1 MQLQGNAGMF
11 QTSHLKRHKI
21 MKIHR
26 TLPKNEGFFGYY
38 AALIPTLFKVGF
50 LSQIFS
56 AIIETYIL
64 YVILYPKF
72 AGAIDNPTGAAI
84 LAALLLVALL
94 ESGLRVGSTYAARA
108 ILHRRFSGLDLV
120 MTFCI
125 FALSVSLLICSLTLH
140 IEGSKEA
147 VEISAGEVK
156 RETTGQIDS
165 TGQKEV
171 AGLLRSYSQD
181 SATVSATYA
190 GQIKAVKRANAAR
203 VSAYVSSKGATG
215 AGAAAIRA
223 EGAEKIAALET
234 ERAARFA
241 SLLDG
246 KNANLQTVQGRKNSA
261 VDEITERNRKKEAA
275 QESKVGKY
283 SSYLSVF
290 SVLTVVFFLLT
301 IILHEVYQKGSGIN
315 QVAIPTQYHF
325 DPGVWS
331 KFANAVSDKFQYHAR
346 AAIEVIERS
355 TPQPAAPLEP
365 HPLYEWDGLTPG
377 RLAAGAIRRPPG
389 KVTNAGTGNQ
399 GPTYRVPINPTE
411 PADPAATQQAQ
422 DLKLTWV
429 QVNDWFWEGKNK
441 FGYVGEIVGK
451 DGAFNGSLL
460 FQNGGQTA
468 QIERGGTGDLGL
480 TQIVLDALISRHFFG
495 DAASFADALKNVTDG
510 SEQRAHA
517 DTRARNNATMSG
529 GFPGKC
535 KHCGADFNGIV
546 KWQKF
551 CSETCKLDHHEAKHG
566 KRFDSKQFRKPGG
579 KAGA

>member
-1 MQLQGNAGMF
+1 
-11 QTSHLKRHKI
+11 

-72 AGAIDNPTGAAI
+72 QGAIDNPTGAAI

-108 ILHRRFSGLDLV
+108 VLHKRFAGLDLV

-125 FALSVSLLICSLTLH
+125 FALSVSLLVCSLTLH

-156 RETTGQIDS
+156 RDTTGHLETTGQ
-165 TGQKEV
+165 KEI

-181 SATVSATYA
+181 SATVAATYA
-190 GQIKAVKRANAAR
+190 GQIKAVKRANAAK
-203 VSAYVSSKGATG
+203 VNAYISSNGATG
-215 AGAAAIRA
+215 AGAAQLRA

-234 ERAARFA
+234 ERGQRFA
-241 SLLDG
+241 ALLDG
-246 KNANLQTVQGRKNSA
+246 KNNNLQTVQSRKNLA
-261 VDEITERNRKKEAA
+261 VDEIGTRNRKKEAA

-389 KVTNAGTGNQ
+389 KVTNSQAGNQ
-399 GPTYRVPINPTE
+399 GQTYRIPANE
-411 PADPAATQQAQ
+411 PADPAAMQQAQ
-422 DLKLTWV
+422 DLKLTWE
-429 QVNDWFWEGKNK
+429 QVSATDWRGENG
-441 FGYVGEIVGK
+441 FGYRGEIA
-451 DGAFNGSLL
+451 DNGAAFTCSLF
-460 FQNGGQTA
+460 FQNGGQTEKLATGKAADLDTA
-468 QIERGGTGDLGL
+468 QLL
-480 TQIVLDALISRHFFG
+480 LDALTARHFTG
-495 DAASFADALKNVTDG
+495 AALDVDEALNNVSQRT
-510 SEQRAHA
+510 QAATRAH
-517 DTRARNNATMSG
+517 NNATVSNGETQHTGG
-529 GFPGKC
+529 GFARIC
-535 KHCGADFNGIV
+535 AHCETPFTAV
-546 KWQKF
+546 VAWQKY
-551 CSETCKLDHHEAKHG
+551 CGDKCKLDHHEAKHG
-566 KRFDSKQFRKPGG
+566 TRFDSKKYRKPGG
-579 KAGA
+579 KAAV